1 MPRSLIQKADLA
13 LQDLITDG
21 GYLLP
26 KQAAE
31 FIKRMVKQAKLMP
44 MSTVRPLPSP
54 KFPLENIGF
63 AGRILRAGGE
73 RTALTLAQRAKPTTG
88 KVEMDAQLFKA
99 EVRLSDE
106 TVEDNLERG
115 RFVETVR
122 EMMAQQVA
130 ADMDELALISDT
142 ASSDP
147 DLAKFDGLLKQA
159 TSHTYDA
166 GGATLDATV
175 LKAGLRLVPDQYMRD
190 PSMWRYLTSL
200 KGEQDY
206 RHTLSQ
212 RGTVMGDRYL
222 IEDVP
227 AKYAGISVE
236 DIPVFPN
243 NLPSGGNK
251 TAVLLTNPKQNVYF
265 GIWRQI
271 KFETDRDISAGEII
285 IVVTLRYDVKFAIED
300 SVVKIENVGLT

>member
-44 MSTVRPLPSP
+44 MSTVRPLTRP
-54 KFPLENIGF
+54 KIPKKNIVF
-63 AGRILRAGGE
+63 SCRILRAGGE

-166 GGATLDATV
+166 GGAT
-175 LKAGLRLVPDQYMRD
+175 P
-190 PSMWRYLTSL
+190 
-200 KGEQDY
+200 
-206 RHTLSQ
+206 
-212 RGTVMGDRYL
+212 
-222 IEDVP
+222 
-227 AKYAGISVE
+227 
-236 DIPVFPN
+236 
-243 NLPSGGNK
+243 
-251 TAVLLTNPKQNVYF
+251 
-265 GIWRQI
+265 
-271 KFETDRDISAGEII
+271 
-285 IVVTLRYDVKFAIED
+285 
-300 SVVKIENVGLT
+300 